1 MDNSESNLETVSLL
15 NPFLTVLIGYFN
27 AKCASWYSKENSTTD
42 DSKLGLLTSQFGL
55 NQILNE
61 PIHIA
66 KNSSSDIDLLFTL
79 ETNLFYESGVH
90 SPLYLN
96 CHHQLIFAKFDL
108 RICYPPPFERSAWH
122 YKQANI
128 EFIRQGIDNFDWSR
142 ASDNVSKRRQVSIF
156 NDTILYISNFIPH
169 KSIICDDRDPPWIN
183 SNIKKNK
190 EHKQYISNKSNFLLL
205 QNINNLQ
212 AQRKTLIVILK

>member
-15 NPFLTVLIGYFN
+15 NPFLTVLICYFN

-55 NQILNE
+55 NHILNE

-66 KNSSSDIDLLFTL
+66 KNFSSNVDLLFTS

-90 SPLYLN
+90 SPFYLN

-128 EFIRQGIDNFDWSR
+128 EFIRRGIDNFDWSS
-142 ASDNVSKRRQVSIF
+142 ASDNVSKKRQVSIF
-156 NDTILYISNFIPH
+156 NDTILNISNFIPH

-183 SNIKKNK
+183 SNIKKK
-190 EHKQYISNKSNFLLL
+190 
-205 QNINNLQ
+205 
-212 AQRKTLIVILK
+212 

>member
-66 KNSSSDIDLLFTL
+66 KNFSSDITLLFTS
-79 ETNLFYESGVH
+79 ETNSFYESGVH
-90 SPLYLN
+90 FSLYLN
-96 CHHQLIFAKFDL
+96 CHHQLIF
-108 RICYPPPFERSAWH
+108 
-122 YKQANI
+122 
-128 EFIRQGIDNFDWSR
+128 
-142 ASDNVSKRRQVSIF
+142 
-156 NDTILYISNFIPH
+156 
-169 KSIICDDRDPPWIN
+169 
-183 SNIKKNK
+183 
-190 EHKQYISNKSNFLLL
+190 
-205 QNINNLQ
+205 
-212 AQRKTLIVILK
+212 